1 MLYLLFFIMSN
12 KNENISLD
20 ASLNGQED
28 EVKSSLGGDFEA
40 RTEAKTEEIQGQPKN
55 NVEEQ
60 LNDQIAELKEQ
71 LAEAKSQVLL
81 AFADKENSIKR
92 LENDKKEAISYANQS
107 LIRLLVEPL
116 EQLFLALQQK
126 PEENA
131 SENYKNMYLGVEMT
145 KNELLKVLANNGL
158 KRIYPEGQKFDP
170 NLHQA
175 ISMVEDQSVESQTIK
190 AVVQAGYELHNRLIK
205 PALCVVVK

>member
-1 MLYLLFFIMSN
+1 MSS
-12 KNENISLD
+12 KMFDDKSF
-20 ASLNGQED
+20 ED
-28 EVKSSLGGDFEA
+28 GEQVKSSLGETFESEKQN
-40 RTEAKTEEIQGQPKN
+40 TQQNQEATQNNEI
-55 NVEEQ
+55 
-60 LNDQIAELKEQ
+60 DSLKQENASLKDQ
-71 LAEAKSQVLL
+71 LAEVKSQVLL

-126 PEENA
+126 PEEGA

-175 ISMVEDQSVESQTIK
+175 ISMVEDQSLESQTIK